1 MYIQQSDRHKFTA
14 DIKRTLWLIFA
25 AKWIK
30 LIFPS
35 QQMSNLN
42 TLFHLK
48 SAYTLRA
55 IDGPSSL
62 QARG

>member
-30 LIFPS
+30 LIFPC

-48 SAYTLRA
+48 SAYTL
-55 IDGPSSL
+55 
-62 QARG
+62 